1 MTEPKNISTKT
12 LEFDLSCSIT
22 YHWSGKFKSP
32 NAEWMHLTR
41 KLLDFELFVVT
52 SGTLYIALGQTNYT
66 VRTGEYLLMPPGANQ
81 HGYRASDCSFY
92 WLHFIPENT
101 SQTSSSK
108 VFFTALPEQGE
119 LAATERIVV
128 LMKQLQDSDRRYGM
142 SSLNNSLTS
151 AVLAEISAQC
161 LIKNKYTKDSA
172 TQLFNDISDYINWH
186 VCENIRVAD
195 IADYFGYNGKY
206 LSAMFK
212 KWSGSSIKQYIIQ
225 VKMDHAKAELTDTN
239 HSISQI
245 GYSIGYN
252 DPHNFANAF
261 KKATGLTPGDYR
273 KSYSKRRLVYQ

>member
-1 MTEPKNISTKT
+1 M
-12 LEFDLSCSIT
+12 
-22 YHWSGKFKSP
+22 
-32 NAEWMHLTR
+32 
-41 KLLDFELFVVT
+41 
-52 SGTLYIALGQTNYT
+52 
-66 VRTGEYLLMPPGANQ
+66 
-81 HGYRASDCSFY
+81 
-92 WLHFIPENT
+92 
-101 SQTSSSK
+101 
-108 VFFTALPEQGE
+108 
-119 LAATERIVV
+119 
-128 LMKQLQDSDRRYGM
+128 
-142 SSLNNSLTS
+142 LN
-151 AVLAEISAQC
+151 
-161 LIKNKYTKDSA
+161 DSA

-186 VCENIRVAD
+186 VCENIRVTD

-261 KKATGLTPGDYR
+261 KKVTGLTPGDYR